1 MIPQTPPRVKRV
13 VSHTPQETPQ
23 TKPSAYTKKFKTPTT
38 KRPLFPQ
45 TPDTVGSK
53 LKLPSTNLQKFTN
66 SGVTHK
72 LSLPATPEKSPR
84 RKRKHSADKLNFGLL
99 LPIPSK
105 VGSGRTPTH
114 SNVKIVNNAPKLNHE
129 YFAEINNEFQF
140 EEDLVDHL
148 PKPEL
153 SDSSKQFLEKSKNI
167 SKQLFPNASLFE
179 PESANSSF
187 SEALVFNEQTPLS
200 TSPIFS
206 ENSIFNPST
215 ETKILEPPLTPRKQ
229 VISDKLVA
237 DWYDKSTRE
246 DVSNVSFS
254 DYEEMKSQSQSTKL
268 PNPFDENE
276 MPAPKASSEDNNPFA
291 ESGKSIDYATHMEL
305 VNNRTGKRTVVEL
318 TEEQK
323 QIKPKKLDFSGL

>member
-13 VSHTPQETPQ
+13 ISHTPQETPQ
-23 TKPSAYTKKFKTPTT
+23 TKHNANTKKFKTPTS
-38 KRPLFPQ
+38 KKQVFPQ

-66 SGVTHK
+66 SSVTHK
-72 LSLPATPEKSPR
+72 LSLPPTPEKSPR
-84 RKRKHSADKLNFGLL
+84 RKRKQTADKLNFGLL

-114 SNVKIVNNAPKLNHE
+114 SNVKIINNAPKLNHE

-140 EEDLVDHL
+140 EEDLVDHP

-153 SDSSKQFLEKSKNI
+153 SDSSKQFLEKSKDI
-167 SKQLFPNASLFE
+167 SKQLFPNASLL
-179 PESANSSF
+179 PSESTKSLF
-187 SEALVFNEQTPLS
+187 SETLIFNDEDSFRTTPG
-200 TSPIFS
+200 FS

-215 ETKILEPPLTPRKQ
+215 EPEVFEPPLTPRRQ
-229 VISDKLVA
+229 VISSKLLA
-237 DWYDKSTRE
+237 DWYDKSPQENVFNVTFSEYE
-246 DVSNVSFS
+246 D
-254 DYEEMKSQSQSTKL
+254 MKSQSQSTKL

-276 MPAPKASSEDNNPFA
+276 MPASTPTSQNTNPFA

-323 QIKPKKLDFSGL
+323 QIRPKKLDFSGL